1 MKSEEDNP
9 LTLLSGRLAD
19 VVEGVGP
26 AVVRVNGRRR
36 RTASG
41 LVYAPD
47 TILTASHTLEREED
61 LAVETHDGRKLQ
73 ARFAGRDPAT
83 DLAVV
88 RTEGLGL
95 EAAKFSEEVR
105 VGQLALAV
113 GRSSSSGPR
122 VSLGVV
128 SSVGGPLRTGRGA
141 VLERYV
147 QTDAAPYPGFSGGAL
162 VSAGGSVLGMLTAGL
177 SRDMALA
184 VPPETI
190 RRVADALSEEG
201 YIRRGFLGILSQPV
215 HLPESQRADQPYGS
229 GLLVVGVEDG
239 SPAGRGG
246 LLLGDI
252 LVSLD
257 GRAVEGTE
265 DLQSLLP
272 GEKVGETVS
281 VGVIRGEA
289 LRELEVT
296 VGERRRK
303 SRREP

>member
-61 LAVETHDGRKLQ
+61 LVIETHDGRKLQ

-83 DLAVV
+83 DLAAL

-105 VGQLALAV
+105 VGQLTLAV
-113 GRSSSSGPR
+113 GRSSSAGPR
-122 VSLGVV
+122 ASLGVV

-162 VSAGGSVLGMLTAGL
+162 VGAEGSVLGMLTAGL

-215 HLPESQRADQPYGS
+215 HLPESQRADRPYGS